1 MHHDKGD
8 GIPGIPG
15 VPTGIDAVLATV
27 RVPVAGHGAPTAAER
42 LTRARARAANASGRP
57 AKALATHAAI
67 APAHSSCEPEQACRE
82 LDLTA
87 VLVLDTCRAAA
98 ALARLT
104 DDRALEAEGALVFAC
119 LLHLTARYDAAR
131 FWWRLAAGAGSH
143 VAAYCLCLHH
153 RRYGEYRDADYW
165 REQAARLRAEHL
177 RTEHPAEPAH
187 EPGPQ
192 QPLLPE
198 DVRSSLIA
206 QCHRGERPRL
216 PHSLEAAV
224 NRLVVDSDDTDFGEI
239 PQPSGGLVRDLTQQ
253 R

>member
-1 MHHDKGD
+1 MHQDG
-8 GIPGIPG
+8 GIPAIPS
-15 VPTGIDAVLATV
+15 GIDAMLATA
-27 RVPVAGHGAPTAAER
+27 RVPVAGRGTPTAAER
-42 LTRARARAANASGRP
+42 LTRARARAADAPSRA

-67 APAHSSCEPEQACRE
+67 APAHSSCEPEQARRE

-104 DDRALEAEGALVFAC
+104 DDPALEAEGALVFAC
-119 LLHLTARYDAAR
+119 LLHLTARNDAAR

-165 REQAARLRAEHL
+165 REQAARLRV
-177 RTEHPAEPAH
+177 EHPPEPAH
-187 EPGPQ
+187 EQGASQ
-192 QPLLPE
+192 QPLLSE
-198 DVRSSLIA
+198 DVHSGLIA